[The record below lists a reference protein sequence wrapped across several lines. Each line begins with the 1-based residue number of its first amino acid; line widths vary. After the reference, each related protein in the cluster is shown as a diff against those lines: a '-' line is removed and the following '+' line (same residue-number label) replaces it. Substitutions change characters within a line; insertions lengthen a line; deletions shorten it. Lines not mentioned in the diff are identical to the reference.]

1 MLSWA
6 RAVSGMIAAVLLLS
20 GQAGAQPAEEWS
32 PESFTLS
39 NGLQAVVLPDHRAPV
54 VTHMVWY
61 RVGSADET
69 AGKSG
74 LAHLLEHL
82 MFKATSTQAAG
93 EYSRTIARNGGQDNA
108 GTSYDFT
115 NYHFRIAK
123 DRLPQMMRMEA
134 DRMANLQLTEEEVS
148 PERDVV
154 LEERRQRIDSEPSAV
169 LDEMVWAKLYPGHPY
184 SVPVI
189 GWENEVGAL
198 SREDAIGWYRQWYG
212 PENAILVVA
221 GDITAAELE
230 PLAKEIYGA
239 IPRRGDLRTR
249 SLPEVRPLAASVN
262 VTHSDPKV
270 RQAQWQRNWI
280 GVPLGHPDAAALQV
294 GMQILGGWR
303 TSRLYRE
310 LVEGGRA
317 VTAYVWSQEMAAAG
331 PISLTVQ
338 PAQGVSLEAV
348 KAESEGIVRALV
360 AEGPTSEELARAKR
374 TLAANS
380 IFRRDSQVETANW
393 YGELLTA
400 GLTLDEIKAQDERIA
415 AVSATDVQAVMK
427 RYVFDAKHVDALLL
441 PEAQ

>member
-6 RAVSGMIAAVLLLS
+6 RVVSGLVAAMLLLS
-20 GQAGAQPAEEWS
+20 GQAVAQSDEEWS

-54 VTHMVWY
+54 VTHMMWY

-74 LAHLLEHL
+74 LAHFLEHL
-82 MFKATSTQAAG
+82 MFKATATMPSGA
-93 EYSRTIARNGGQDNA
+93 YSRTIARNGGQDNA
-108 GTSYDFT
+108 ATSYDFT

-134 DRMANLQLTEEEVS
+134 DRMANLQLAEQEVA
-148 PERDVV
+148 PERSVV
-154 LEERRQRIDSEPSAV
+154 LDERRQRVDSEPSAV
-169 LDEMVWAKLYPGHPY
+169 LDEMVWARLYPGHPY

-189 GWENEVGAL
+189 GWEKDIAAL
-198 SREDAIGWYRQWYG
+198 SREDALGWYRQWYG
-212 PENAILVVA
+212 PENAVLVVA

-239 IPRRGDLRTR
+239 VPRRGDLKTR
-249 SLPEVRPLAASVN
+249 SLPEVKPLAMSAEVK
-262 VTHSDPKV
+262 HSDPKV

-310 LVEGGRA
+310 LVEGGKA
-317 VTAYVWSQEMAAAG
+317 VTAYAWSEEMAAAG
-331 PISLTVQ
+331 PINLSVQ
-338 PAQGVSLEAV
+338 PAQGVSLEAA
-348 KAESEGIVRALV
+348 KSAALGIVRALV
-360 AEGPTSEELARAKR
+360 AEGPTDEEMARAKR

-393 YGELLTA
+393 YGALLTA
-400 GLTLDEIKAQDERIA
+400 GLSVEEIKAKDDRIA
-415 AVSATDVQAVMK
+415 AVTAADVQAVMK
-427 RYVFDAKHVDALLL
+427 RYLSDAHHVDALLL